1 MTCKEALE
9 LVEPIAAADIAVDAI
24 ARAHF
29 ETCPGCAAVLASAR
43 RVEMMLAGREVP
55 LAPPGFTPAVM
66 QRLRRQR
73 WRSEQRVDYLFNAAI
88 AVALL
93 LIAGG
98 IFALMN
104 ISGVMA
110 AAGGTWTAR
119 GVARGAARPDCGA
132 NTRYLRCGDRAPA
145 VSTGHVVVGR
155 AEPVVLD
162 QPPFPSRATS
172 ASAAIRASDI
182 LAFAVDRRRILPVGR
197 IRAVVAG
204 AAAVDSPSS
213 PK

>member
-29 ETCPGCAAVLASAR
+29 ETCPRCAAVLASAR

-66 QRLRRQR
+66 QRLRRER

-110 AAGGTWTAR
+110 AAGGTWTA
-119 GVARGAARPDCGA
+119 VASLGEQLARTAAP
-132 NTRYLRCGDRAPA
+132 T
-145 VSTGHVVVGR
+145 
-155 AEPVVLD
+155 LD
-162 QPPFPSRATS
+162 TYV
-172 ASAAIRASDI
+172 AAILLLLSALGMWWWAERNLS
-182 LAFAVDRRRILPVGR
+182 F
-197 IRAVVAG
+197 
-204 AAAVDSPSS
+204 
-213 PK
+213 

>member
-9 LVEPIAAADIAVDAI
+9 LVEPIAASDVVVDAG

-29 ETCPGCAAVLASAR
+29 ETCPACAAALASAR

-55 LAPPGFTPAVM
+55 VAPARFTPVVM
-66 QRLRRQR
+66 QRLRRER

-93 LIAGG
+93 LIFGG

-110 AAGGTWTAR
+110 AAAGTWTALASL
-119 GVARGAARPDCGA
+119 GEQFAR
-132 NTRYLRCGDRAPA
+132 
-145 VSTGHVVVGR
+145 
-155 AEPVVLD
+155 
-162 QPPFPSRATS
+162 
-172 ASAAIRASDI
+172 SAAPTLDTY
-182 LAFAVDRRRILPVGR
+182 V
-197 IRAVVAG
+197 
-204 AAAVDSPSS
+204 AAVLLLLSALGMWGWAERKLSL
-213 PK
+213 